1 MKKAILVLAVLFLGA
16 SQARA
21 QDSYPSVEVF
31 GGYSYLSTDVSIDDP
46 FDDDGDDFFD
56 EREGFHGVGFS
67 VAGNLSRS
75 VGIVADFSYHKKEIE
90 LPGEDVDI
98 SNLLFLIG
106 PRFTARGERVE
117 GFGHVL
123 IGGVRGKVED
133 LDSDVNFALGFG
145 GGLDIKASDS
155 FAVRL
160 FQIDY
165 IPVRFENPI
174 TEDDEWSHN
183 LRFQIGVTYRWG
195 GQ

>member
-1 MKKAILVLAVLFLGA
+1 MKKAILVLAVLILGA

-56 EREGFHGVGFS
+56 DREGFHGAGFS
-67 VAGNLSRS
+67 VAGNVSGG
-75 VGIVADFSYHKKEIE
+75 VGIVADFSYHKREIE
-90 LPGEDVDI
+90 LPGGDIDI
-98 SNLLFLIG
+98 SNLLFLFG
-106 PRFTARGERVE
+106 PRFTARGDRVDV
-117 GFGHVL
+117 FGHVL
-123 IGGVRGKVED
+123 IGGVRSKVED
-133 LDSDVNFALGFG
+133 LDSDVNLALGFG

>member
-46 FDDDGDDFFD
+46 FDDDGEDFFD
-56 EREGFHGVGFS
+56 DREGFHGVGFS
-67 VAGNLSRS
+67 VAGNFSSS
-75 VGIVADFSYHKKEIE
+75 VGLVADFSYHKREIE
-90 LPGEDVDI
+90 LPGEDVDV
-98 SNLLFLIG
+98 SNLLFLFG
-106 PRFTARGERVE
+106 PRFTARGDRVE

-123 IGGVRGKVED
+123 IGGVRGKVET
-133 LDSDVNFALGFG
+133 LDSDVNLALGFG